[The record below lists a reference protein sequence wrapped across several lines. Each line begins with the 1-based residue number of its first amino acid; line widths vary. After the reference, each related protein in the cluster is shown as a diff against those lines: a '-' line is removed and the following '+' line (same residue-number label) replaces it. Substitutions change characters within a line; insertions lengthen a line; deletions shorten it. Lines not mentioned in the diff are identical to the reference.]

1 MKEIQVGLIG
11 LGTVGCGLVKV
22 LEDNSEML
30 KERLGVPLRLKRVV
44 DIDLESPRPVS
55 LPRKILSTQVEDI
68 LADEEIRI
76 VVELIGG
83 MEPAKTFLLEAM
95 KRGKHVVTANKAL
108 LAVHGNELFAAA
120 REHHVNIAFEAA
132 VGGGIPLIRTLREG
146 LVANRIGHIYG
157 IL

>member
-44 DIDLESPRPVS
+44 DIDLERSRPVS

-76 VVELIGG
+76 VVELIG
-83 MEPAKTFLLEAM
+83 
-95 KRGKHVVTANKAL
+95 
-108 LAVHGNELFAAA
+108 
-120 REHHVNIAFEAA
+120 
-132 VGGGIPLIRTLREG
+132 
-146 LVANRIGHIYG
+146 
-157 IL
+157 